1 MHAEKT
7 KIKSAIISLNL
18 REKLISLP
26 LITQMHAEKTK
37 IKSAIISLN
46 LREKLIMPPAEKKL
60 NYFQKI

>member
-18 REKLISLP
+18 REKP
-26 LITQMHAEKTK
+26 NK
-37 IKSAIISLN
+37 
-46 LREKLIMPPAEKKL
+46 PPAEKKL